1 MWKSISDKYEASEE
15 GHIRNK
21 KTKHVLRE
29 FKGRDGYLRTQFDG
43 KSQTMIISMFHIF
56 ASVAP
61 F

>member
-29 FKGRDGYLRTQFDG
+29 FKGRDGYLPLNSTVNL
-43 KSQTMIISMFHIF
+43 K
-56 ASVAP
+56 P
-61 F
+61 FIES

>member
-29 FKGRDGYLRTQFDG
+29 FKGIDGYLRTITG
-43 KSQTMIISMFHIF
+43 EKGESKK
-56 ASVAP
+56 
-61 F
+61 